1 MRHNNVTSNN
11 IREDEMSKR
20 KVSMLTVVLVLLLCV
35 SQTMAQVP
43 LKSPAYERYAEAE
56 EPTPEAVEGST
67 QGNVTLDFK
76 DADIINV
83 LRILSL
89 KSGVNIV
96 TGPEVSGTVTIRLTD
111 VPWEQ
116 ALEVVLRTY
125 GYVYERDDNIIRVTT
140 KENLQTEE
148 LITEAFVLNYS
159 TAEEIEDAISEI
171 ISERG
176 RIKSVPRTNTVI
188 VTDVPTNIYKIREVI
203 GKLDKRTPQVYID
216 SKIVRT
222 ELGVTENLGIDWNI
236 AGSMSGARRPIQF
249 PFIPE
254 GETSKHW
261 NSMQHILNK
270 YYSTNDTSAASVAS
284 DGNSVSTSTDFN
296 EEQGFPNAQ
305 IEDYAFGTLDFTA
318 FSGVLN
324 MLKSRSST
332 RIVSNPRIV
341 TLNHK
346 EALVQVGSEI
356 GIPNF
361 ERNENTGSF
370 EVSGYDARNVGVVLS
385 VTPHVNDANEILV
398 DLQPEIS
405 AFNGFSAI
413 GGTNLSYPSFTTTR
427 AQTQV
432 LIKNQETIAIGG
444 LLADAESG
452 SYDKVPFLGDI
463 PLMGRLFKSKRQS
476 AGSNVK
482 LETLFFVTCRIVDTE
497 GELEEF
503 TTSQTVTHEQ
513 SADSGAVD
521 AAADSAVTG
530 G

>member
-1 MRHNNVTSNN
+1 M
-11 IREDEMSKR
+11 KKG
-20 KVSMLTVVLVLLLCV
+20 KVSIWTVVFVLFICV
-35 SQTMAQVP
+35 SHVMAQVSLQAP
-43 LKSPAYERYAEAE
+43 VYERYAEADE
-56 EPTPEAVEGST
+56 ESTPEAVEGSS

-96 TGPEVSGTVTIRLTD
+96 TGPEVSGSVTIRLTD

-125 GYVYERDDNIIRVTT
+125 GYVYEREENIIRVTT

-188 VTDVPTNIYKIREVI
+188 VTDVPTNVYKIREVI
-203 GKLDKRTPQVYID
+203 GKLDRRTPQVYID

-222 ELGVTENLGIDWNI
+222 ELGITENLGIDWNV
-236 AGSMSGARRPIQF
+236 AGTLTGAQRPTQF
-249 PFIPE
+249 PFTDGRSFSSQWSSVE
-254 GETSKHW
+254 
-261 NSMQHILNK
+261 QILKK
-270 YYSTNDTSAASVAS
+270 YYPYNDSSAEVTAQ
-284 DGNSVSTSTDFN
+284 DGNAVATSSDFPA
-296 EEQGFPNAQ
+296 GFDPTFPNATSS
-305 IEDYAFGTLDFTA
+305 DYTFGSLDFTS
-318 FSGVLN
+318 FSAVLN

-332 RIVSNPRIV
+332 KIVSNPRIV

-356 GIPNF
+356 GIPTF
-361 ERNENTGSF
+361 ERNENSGSF
-370 EVSGYDARNVGVVLS
+370 EVAGYESRNVGVVLS

-405 AFNGFSAI
+405 SFDGFSAI

-432 LIKNQETIAIGG
+432 LIKNTETIAIGG
-444 LLADAESG
+444 LLTDAESG
-452 SYDKVPFLGDI
+452 TYNKVPVLGDI
-463 PLMGRLFKSKRQS
+463 PLVGRIFQSKRQS
-476 AGSNVK
+476 AGSNAK
-482 LETLFFVTCRIVDTE
+482 LETLFFVTCTIVDTQ
-497 GELEEF
+497 GDPEEF
-503 TTSQTVTHEQ
+503 TTSQAVSYEQ
-513 SADSGAVD
+513 G
-521 AAADSAVTG
+521 
-530 G
+530 

>member
-1 MRHNNVTSNN
+1 MR
-11 IREDEMSKR
+11 KR
-20 KVSMLTVVLVLLLCV
+20 KVSMLTVVLVLFMCV
-35 SQTMAQVP
+35 SHVMAQSSLQAP
-43 LKSPAYERYAEAE
+43 GYEQYAEAAD
-56 EPTPEAVEGST
+56 EAPAEVSAEGA

-96 TGPEVSGTVTIRLTD
+96 TGPEVAGNVTIRLTD
-111 VPWEQ
+111 VPWQQ

-125 GYVYERDDNIIRVTT
+125 GYVYEREENIIRVTT

-159 TAEEIEDAISEI
+159 TAKEIEDAISEI

-188 VTDVPTNIYKIREVI
+188 VTDVPTNVFKIREVI
-203 GKLDKRTPQVYID
+203 AKLDKRTPQVYID

-222 ELGVTENLGIDWNI
+222 ELGITENLGIDWNI
-236 AGSMSGARRPIQF
+236 AATATGAGRPTHF
-249 PFIPE
+249 PFVDQGGMSSPWHSVE
-254 GETSKHW
+254 A
-261 NSMQHILNK
+261 ILNK
-270 YYSTNDTSAASVAS
+270 YYPSNDSSAQVTASSGSA
-284 DGNSVSTSTDFN
+284 VSTSQDFSA
-296 EEQGFPNAQ
+296 GSAFPNATAD
-305 IEDYAFGTLDFTA
+305 DYTLGTLDFTA

-324 MLKSRSST
+324 MLKSRST
-332 RIVSNPRIV
+332 TKIVSNPRIV

-356 GIPNF
+356 GIPTF
-361 ERNENTGSF
+361 ERNENSGSF
-370 EVSGYDARNVGVVLS
+370 EVAGYESRNVGVVLA

-405 AFNGFSAI
+405 SFDGFSAI

-444 LLADAESG
+444 LLTDAEAG
-452 SYDKVPFLGDI
+452 TYNKVPVLGDI
-463 PLMGRLFKSKRQS
+463 PLVGRIFSSKRQS
-476 AGSNVK
+476 AGSNSK
-482 LETLFFVTCRIVDTE
+482 LETLFFITCTIIDTV
-497 GELEEF
+497 GDPEEF
-503 TTSQTVTHEQ
+503 TKPQSVIREQ
-513 SADSGAVD
+513 
-521 AAADSAVTG
+521 
-530 G
+530 

>member
-1 MRHNNVTSNN
+1 MN
-11 IREDEMSKR
+11 KR
-20 KVSMLTVVLVLLLCV
+20 KVSMLTVVVVLFLCV
-35 SQTMAQVP
+35 SQVMAQVP
-43 LKSPAYERYAEAE
+43 LKSPVYERYAEAE
-56 EPTPEAVEGST
+56 EPAPEAEAVAGST

-96 TGPEVSGTVTIRLTD
+96 TGPEVAGTVTIRLTD

-125 GYVYERDDNIIRVTT
+125 GYVYERKDNIIRVTT

-148 LITEAFVLNYS
+148 LVTEAFVLNYS

-188 VTDVPTNIYKIREVI
+188 VTDVPTNVYNIREVI
-203 GKLDKRTPQVYID
+203 AKLDKRTPQVYID

-222 ELGVTENLGIDWNI
+222 ELGVTENLGIDWNV
-236 AGSMSGARRPIQF
+236 AGTMSGAKRPTKF
-249 PFIPE
+249 PFVDNGDFSSP
-254 GETSKHW
+254 W
-261 NSMQHILNK
+261 NSVEHILNK
-270 YYSTNDTSAASVAS
+270 YYADNDTSEATTATDAGTAVQ
-284 DGNSVSTSTDFN
+284 TSTA
-296 EEQGFPNAQ
+296 GGAFPNAQ
-305 IEDYAFGTLDFTA
+305 GFPTASEDDYSFGTLDFSA
-318 FSGVLN
+318 FSATLN

-332 RIVSNPRIV
+332 KIVSNPRIV

-361 ERNENTGSF
+361 ERNENSGSF
-370 EVSGYDARNVGVVLS
+370 EVSGYEARNVGVVLS

-398 DLQPEIS
+398 DLKPEIS

-432 LIKNQETIAIGG
+432 LIKNLETIAIGG

-452 SYDKVPFLGDI
+452 TFNKVPVLGDL
-463 PLMGRLFKSKRQS
+463 PLVGRMFRSKRQS
-476 AGSNVK
+476 SGSNVK
-482 LETLFFVTCRIVDTE
+482 LETLFFVTCRIIDTA
-497 GELEEF
+497 GDPEEF
-503 TTSQTVTHEQ
+503 TTPQPVTHEQ
-513 SADSGAVD
+513 TLVDDNSAVD
-521 AAADSAVTG
+521 NTVAAT
-530 G
+530 